1 MVRTSREDSM
11 ADAQTAPEHAQPGS
25 GPGSDAP
32 PATAKKPNRTPLII
46 LAVVVVVLAVVGIWY
61 AFSTR
66 NLVTTDDAQVDG
78 NAVALQAKVSGYVSE
93 LDITDNQRV
102 KAGQLLFRI
111 DPRDYIAARD
121 QASAAVAEAV
131 AQEENAAASLETTR
145 VSAPAKLIQAEAQT
159 RSAAASRDLAV
170 ADLGRQTSVDR
181 RSTTQQNIDQATQNL
196 HSANATLANNQAQVA
211 IARLVPQSIAQAK
224 AQLDQA
230 KAQVAQ
236 AKAQLATAELNLG
249 YTEIRAP
256 QDGWVTQRNIQLGSY
271 VVAGQSA
278 FSLVAPT
285 FWVTANFKENQLGRM
300 RIGQKVEIK
309 IDAYHHM
316 KLEGHVDSFQMGT
329 GSRFSAF
336 PAENATGNFI
346 KIVQRVPVKIVI
358 DRGLDPRFPLPLGL
372 SVDPTVDLK

>member
-1 MVRTSREDSM
+1 M
-11 ADAQTAPEHAQPGS
+11 ADAHSAPDNAPSGS
-25 GPGSDAP
+25 RPPSEAP
-32 PATAKKPNRTPLII
+32 PTSAQKRGKAPLVI
-46 LAVVVVVLAVVGIWY
+46 LGIVAAVLAVAAIWY
-61 AFSTR
+61 GFATR
-66 NLVTTDDAQVDG
+66 DLVSTDDAQVDG

-111 DPRDYIAARD
+111 DPRDYLASRD
-121 QASAAVAEAV
+121 QARAALAQAV
-131 AQEENAAASLETTR
+131 AQEENAAANLETTR
-145 VSAPAKLIQAEAQT
+145 VSAPAKLVQAEAQ
-159 RSAAASRDLAV
+159 RESAAAGRDYAL

-196 HSANATLANNQAQVA
+196 HSANATLADNEAQVA
-211 IARLVPQSIAQAK
+211 IARLVPQTIAEAK

-230 KAQVAQ
+230 TAQVAQ
-236 AKAQLATAELNLG
+236 ARAQVAIAELNLG

-271 VVAGQSA
+271 VTAGQSA

-300 RIGQKVEIK
+300 RIGQKVGIR
-309 IDAYHHM
+309 IDAYHHLR
-316 KLEGHVDSFQMGT
+316 LEGHVDSIQMGT

-358 DRGLDPRFPLPLGL
+358 DRGLDPHRPLPLGL
-372 SVDPTVDLK
+372 SVQPTVDLK